1 LVLEKTVR
9 LDFTKIVFVH
19 PILDHISAII
29 FDLGEVIIDVDTSK
43 TVNAFKALANENDI
57 NMFSFSHQADFFS
70 QFEMGLIS
78 EDEFRANLRSSLKTD
93 ASDETLNVAWNK
105 MLGDL
110 PQEKLNILQRLKS
123 DYRTFAL
130 STTNTI
136 HIRFIND
143 YLQHRKPQD
152 KLDNYFHHAYYSHDL
167 KARKPNDI
175 AYTKVM
181 ALENLIPQQTLMI
194 DDRLENLQAA
204 SDLGLRVF
212 HMTDPSLFYQLF

>member
-1 LVLEKTVR
+1 MHL
-9 LDFTKIVFVH
+9 
-19 PILDHISAII
+19 ILNNISAII

-43 TVNAFKALANENDI
+43 TVSAFKALATIDDFNL
-57 NMFSFSHQADFFS
+57 FSFSHQAAFFS

-78 EDEFRANLRSSLKTD
+78 EDEFRANLRSSLKTN

-123 DYRTFAL
+123 DYQTFAL
-130 STTNTI
+130 SNTNTI

-143 YLQHRKPQD
+143 FLHHQKPQD

-167 KARKPNDI
+167 KARKPNEI

-181 ALENLIPQQTLMI
+181 ALENLVPQQTLMI
-194 DDRLENLQAA
+194 DDRLENLEAA
-204 SDLGLRVF
+204 ARVGMRVF

>member
-1 LVLEKTVR
+1 M
-9 LDFTKIVFVH
+9 H
-19 PILDHISAII
+19 PILHNISAII

-43 TVNAFKALANENDI
+43 TVSAFKALATIDDFNL
-57 NMFSFSHQADFFS
+57 FSFSHQAAFFS

-78 EDEFRANLRSSLKTD
+78 EDDFRAYLRSSLKTD

-130 STTNTI
+130 SNTNTI

-167 KARKPNDI
+167 KARKPNEI

-181 ALENLIPQQTLMI
+181 SLENLVPQQTLMI
-194 DDRLENLQAA
+194 DDRLENLEAA
-204 SDLGLRVF
+204 ARVGMRVF

>member
-1 LVLEKTVR
+1 M
-9 LDFTKIVFVH
+9 H
-19 PILDHISAII
+19 PILHNISAII
-29 FDLGEVIIDVDTSK
+29 FDLGEVIVDVDTSK
-43 TVNAFKALANENDI
+43 TVSAFKALAAIDDFNL
-57 NMFSFSHQADFFS
+57 FSFSHQAAFFL

-130 STTNTI
+130 SNTNTI

-167 KARKPNDI
+167 KARKPNEI

-181 ALENLIPQQTLMI
+181 SLENLVPQQTLMI
-194 DDRLENLQAA
+194 DDRLENLEAA
-204 SDLGLRVF
+204 ARVGMRVF
-212 HMTDPSLFYQLF
+212 HMTDPSLFYPLFSFG